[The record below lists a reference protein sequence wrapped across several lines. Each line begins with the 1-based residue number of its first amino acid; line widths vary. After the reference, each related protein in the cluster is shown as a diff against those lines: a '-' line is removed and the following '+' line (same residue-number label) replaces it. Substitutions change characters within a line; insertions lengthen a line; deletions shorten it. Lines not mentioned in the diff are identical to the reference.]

1 MNQPVNIFDAFLN
14 NTMNYNHPQ
23 PFLQNNLPNN
33 LLNLF
38 NQFMPNQFN
47 MNTFYDINDIFL
59 NDGNLS
65 NSQINNLNNIIPNLG
80 NIYSTIHTNL
90 MTGDYLGPFEVSIT
104 IPQQSSQINPPVVIN
119 QEELNNLEIIKH
131 SDITCKEKYDE
142 CSICLSEFNDDSLV
156 RLLKCEHGFH
166 PECVDVWLKEYKYN
180 CPVCRDGTI

>member
-1 MNQPVNIFDAFLN
+1 
-14 NTMNYNHPQ
+14 MNYNDPQ
-23 PFLQNNLPNN
+23 PFLQNN

-47 MNTFYDINDIFL
+47 MNAFYDINDVFL

-80 NIYSTIHTNL
+80 NIYSSIHTNL
-90 MTGDYLGPFEVSIT
+90 MTGDYLGPYHVSIT
-104 IPQQSSQINPPVVIN
+104 FPTNNSAPVNPPIVIN
-119 QEELNNLEIIKH
+119 EDELNNLEIIKH
-131 SDITCKEKYDE
+131 SDIACREKYDE

-166 PECVDVWLKEYKYN
+166 PECVDIWLKEYKYN